1 MFNHQNQKSVMERKV
16 TFAELVG
23 VVKGIKCCE
32 FSTIET
38 LTEKPYKKGCP
49 ISSVKKHSV
58 GGYQLN
64 YDYSSAVNNRLR
76 KEGKTADFES
86 EPLAWGTWVV
96 FRKFIT
102 HKGKLYLRYYEVK
115 GKYPKTELLIN
126 GRPATDAEKEILK
139 TYAYAEKKASPSQG
153 GLSESE
159 KVHPYVVALE
169 NLKSIVI
176 EGCKYLIEGG
186 DYASAIEEALR

>member
-1 MFNHQNQKSVMERKV
+1 MEKRV
-16 TFAELVG
+16 TFSELVAI
-23 VVKGIKCCE
+23 VKAIKCCE

-38 LTEKPYKKGCP
+38 ETDKPYKKGCP
-49 ISSVKKHSV
+49 IVNVKKHSV

-86 EPLAWGTWVV
+86 EPLSWGTWVV

-126 GRPATDAEKEILK
+126 GRAATDAEKEILK

-159 KVHPYVVALE
+159 KVHPYAVALE

-186 DYASAIEEALR
+186 DYASALEEALR